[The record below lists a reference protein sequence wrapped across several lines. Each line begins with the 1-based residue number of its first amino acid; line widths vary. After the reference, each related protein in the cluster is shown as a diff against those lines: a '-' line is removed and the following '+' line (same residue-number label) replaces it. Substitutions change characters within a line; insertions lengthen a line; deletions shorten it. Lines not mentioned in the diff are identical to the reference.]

1 MLRPDVYHSRATV
14 QVADAGGKLVVP
26 GEDEKFGIVLAWTVT
41 IFYLIVGF
49 VAGCVIFGP
58 CVVLQLGEQLRR

>member
-41 IFYLIVGF
+41 IFYFIVGF
-49 VAGCVIFGP
+49 VAGCV
-58 CVVLQLGEQLRR
+58 VLWLRCYLSRRMGLA